1 MAKLLVVSASR
12 HNFRKNRHV
21 HSQHPQVQV
30 LRRFAVLAQLN
41 SGFAKNEMYDD
52 EESQTR
58 IRHLISSVDQVAK
71 NSKTVLDQ
79 IVRYLPQ
86 YTLHN
91 ERHILNVLSLMD
103 WLTPDDTLNHL
114 APLECALFILAAYT
128 HDLGMALTCEEYQI
142 LTTKGSS
149 SEREAFVRFRDRYSD
164 EIRRIERWKQSAPEV
179 ADLHEWHILSAFVK
193 EKERPILE
201 DYIRVTHTCPTVNR
215 VNHWLEAF
223 KEVTK
228 NEGLFTYGPYD
239 YQPDLVLIGLSH
251 GMPVRWLRDQF
262 APPGRARE
270 DAFMLSLERGEQ
282 INRAFPGLLLRL
294 ADYMD
299 FDATRAP
306 RILFRHAGIID
317 KVSIQEWTKHQAIS
331 GWSPEGSGSN
341 FRFAFKSHQCPDPVT
356 HKTILDF
363 VAKIDAEIH
372 AVREEVHWQSRPL
385 PDAQRDHYRLDL
397 PHKVEAD
404 VNPKGH
410 PYHPIYIYHDLQFR
424 LDQDEIQKLLMGTA
438 TLWRSRPL
446 HPRAAPERA
455 GCPRAA

>member
-1 MAKLLVVSASR
+1 MSLP
-12 HNFRKNRHV
+12 NI
-21 HSQHPQVQV
+21 
-30 LRRFAVLAQLN
+30 RRFRSFEDSRLWARLN
-41 SGFAKNEMYDD
+41 SGFAENEMYDD

-128 HDLGMALTCEEYQI
+128 HDLGMALTCEEYEI
-142 LTTKGSS
+142 LTTPEGSS

-179 ADLHEWHILSAFVK
+179 ADLHEWHILSTFVK

-215 VNHWLEAF
+215 VNSWLEVF
-223 KEVTK
+223 KGVTK
-228 NEGLFTYGPYD
+228 NEALFTYGPYD

-262 APPGRARE
+262 APPGRAKE
-270 DAFMLSLERGEQ
+270 DAFMLRLERGEQ

-356 HKTILDF
+356 HRRSL
-363 VAKIDAEIH
+363 
-372 AVREEVHWQSRPL
+372 
-385 PDAQRDHYRLDL
+385 
-397 PHKVEAD
+397 
-404 VNPKGH
+404 
-410 PYHPIYIYHDLQFR
+410 
-424 LDQDEIQKLLMGTA
+424 
-438 TLWRSRPL
+438 TLWRRSMPRFTQSARRFTGSRARFPMRNATTTDSTF
-446 HPRAAPERA
+446 HTRWRPMSIPRAIRII
-455 GCPRAA
+455 RSTSITISSSVSTRTRFRSS